1 MKKVILLALLV
12 VIFLLIIPSVVSA
25 KGEVSIIPTP
35 HFHRDLVIIKTDGDS
50 VRYSFTITN
59 IGNETI
65 KDQKLWYDLNSP
77 SGISYGF
84 PAIDIPELK
93 SGENITLEPRGIHL
107 KEVGDFTLSFG
118 INSYGNKDADNSV
131 IVNGEIDT
139 RNLVQHSFNA
149 YDKNYIVVGTL
160 IAILGTL
167 LLLIG
172 SWFKK
177 R

>member
-1 MKKVILLALLV
+1 MKKVIPLALLA

-93 SGENITLEPRGIHL
+93 PGENITLEPRGIHL

-139 RNLVQHSFNA
+139 RNLVQHNFNA
-149 YDKNYIVVGTL
+149 YDRNGIVVTIVAG
-160 IAILGTL
+160 II
-167 LLLIG
+167 LLIIG
-172 SWFKK
+172 WIFKK
-177 R
+177 KK

>member
-1 MKKVILLALLV
+1 MKKVILLALLA
-12 VIFLLIIPSVVSA
+12 VIFLLIIPSTVSS
-25 KGEVSIIPTP
+25 KGEVDIRPTP
-35 HFHRDLVIIKTDGDS
+35 HFYKDLRIIVTDGDS
-50 VRYSFTITN
+50 VYYSFTITN

-77 SGISYGF
+77 SLISYGF
-84 PAIDIPELK
+84 SAIEIPELK
-93 SGENITLEPRGIHL
+93 PGENITLEPRGFHL
-107 KEVGDFTLSFG
+107 KEVGDFTLIFG
-118 INSYGNKDADNSV
+118 INSYGNKDAGNSV

-139 RNLVQHSFNA
+139 RNLVQHSFHA